1 MKSPRQISAAR
12 TSVGSGFTLVELI
25 VVMLII
31 TVLAGVAVPVA
42 GKVFDRKAREATQDE
57 LRAFDVAVRA
67 YFLDTGALPTTAA
80 NLYVDP
86 GTSGWAG
93 PYLSGGVGAGA
104 STVDFDEDAW
114 GVAYQ
119 RSSTGDQWTLRSA
132 GPDRSFGT
140 ADDLILDVD
149 VSQERRD
156 LTVDRLDVINLA
168 IRLYNEDWLSPPTP
182 QVPDPLSD
190 TWSTAYGQ
198 LVARGYLSNATEF
211 RTDGWGADFVRT
223 GTSGPVVSVR
233 SVNVG
238 N

>member
-1 MKSPRQISAAR
+1 MPALRRATARATNKTRKVVVRHDDDEAAPRLTVEVFHEDGVRVRWRLFYEMAAA
-12 TSVGSGFTLVELI
+12 E
-25 VVMLII
+25 
-31 TVLAGVAVPVA
+31 
-42 GKVFDRKAREATQDE
+42 EA
-57 LRAFDVAVRA
+57 
-67 YFLDTGALPTTAA
+67 
-80 NLYVDP
+80 
-86 GTSGWAG
+86 
-93 PYLSGGVGAGA
+93 
-104 STVDFDEDAW
+104 DFDEDA
-114 GVAYQ
+114 GGGAYQ

-168 IRLYNEDWLSPPTP
+168 IRLYNEDWLSPPPP
-182 QVPDPLSD
+182 QVPAPLSA